1 MIKLPLVGPAY
12 KMQAQ
17 SMSCQNCINWYPQTI
32 EYPNGARVAALM
44 PTPGLKKIFQ
54 GLTSAVRG
62 LHVLSNGALLAVI
75 GNKLYHSKA
84 NKFDLTEIGLISALG
99 TVRFADNGRV
109 ALIVNGTYTYSLD
122 LKKLALTR
130 LSGSAIPRSTHVV
143 FLDGRFVFNKANTG
157 QFHWSDL
164 YSTNVNA
171 LSYATAESTPD
182 NVTAIIEFNSTELW
196 LFGSQSVER
205 YYGTGSANAPFSRL
219 SGGAMSFG
227 CLAPDSIV
235 SLSTGVIW
243 LGVSE
248 FGGSQIV
255 MSAGG
260 IPERI
265 STHALE
271 EEIASF
277 SKTTDA
283 MAYAYQ
289 MEGHVFYVISF
300 PSANVTFCFDVST
313 GLWHQRSFA
322 NAQGLHERHRSQH
335 HAYFNNIHIVGD
347 YRNGKLYQLDNNIF
361 TDDGELILR
370 ERTAQAVITDQKL
383 TRFNQLQIICETG
396 FYGEVKKEDPKPPI
410 ISCVGATN
418 TVLLHRAALINLDES
433 TIFPKEEKF
442 IINGIELE
450 GPPDYIELEPTILP
464 PFPPPSGYKW
474 MDSVLIKNN
483 ADFDVRFEHQM
494 VPANQNLARIVLSDN
509 PTVISFDVNRNGVC
523 LSGKS
528 PTISCDGATNT
539 ADTGGIWGNVSMT
552 VNGTLYDGLFP
563 IDGVLSFDNHGGEL
577 HNTFKNLSNQD
588 LRIRITST
596 LLNSNDFGWG
606 ENTNPTRMVDFN
618 TGVIEFC
625 LSKSKQTISCEG
637 ATSRI
642 FFEPAPLFNGVID
655 WTIEFDGVSYSL
667 GKVNGNE
674 ILTSL
679 PSVIADKI
687 FTDWDGFWVLENKDS
702 LPHRFKLTPSAKPEI
717 DPIQATWT
725 EQNQSFM
732 LNNDGSFIFC
742 LAKKCAPTRIEIN
755 DKGMDLPPNSFVSLT
770 YSLSIPSENIE
781 IENRTILVNAQ
792 ENGTAPVFREAISQI
807 INGVVRIADSSG
819 GNAHFQHYQNWL
831 QGGDGSGFGSNV
843 GEISITLNNT
853 PNAGLDLMNF
863 LQIYGETQYF
873 SDIAP
878 VVIHSCG
885 VQGFPA
891 F

>member
-1 MIKLPLVGPAY
+1 
-12 KMQAQ
+12 
-17 SMSCQNCINWYPQTI
+17 MSCQNCINWYPQTI
-32 EYPNGARVAALM
+32 EYPNGSRVAALM

-54 GLTSAVRG
+54 GVTSAVRG
-62 LHVLSNGALLAVI
+62 LHVLSNGALLVVI

-84 NKFDLTEIGLISALG
+84 NKFDLVEVGSISALG

-122 LKKLALTR
+122 LKKLTLTR

-277 SKTTDA
+277 SKTSDA
-283 MAYAYQ
+283 SAYAYQ

-396 FYGEVKKEDPKPPI
+396 FYGEIKKEDPKPPVI
-410 ISCVGATN
+410 TCDGATN
-418 TVLLHRAALINLDES
+418 TVLMHRAILIDQNENTVPPES
-433 TIFPKEEKF
+433 EKF
-442 IINGIELE
+442 IINGEEFEQPPEFIELN
-450 GPPDYIELEPTILP
+450 PA
-464 PFPPPSGYKW
+464 FPPPFSPPAGYAW
-474 MDSVLIKNN
+474 QESTEIKNKSN
-483 ADFDVRFEHQM
+483 QNVRLEHRIN
-494 VPANQNLARIVLSDN
+494 PNNQNLIRIVLSEN
-509 PTVISFDVNRNGVC
+509 PTVIEISQNSNGVC
-523 LSGKS
+523 LAAQST
-528 PTISCDGATNT
+528 PPISCDGASNQQYFRSIGGFWDMELNGVFHKSSVGLLQNYINEHFS
-539 ADTGGIWGNVSMT
+539 DTLAVG
-552 VNGTLYDGLFP
+552 YDGF
-563 IDGVLSFDNHGGEL
+563 IYIGNI
-577 HNTFKNLSNQD
+577 SNINQ
-588 LRIRITST
+588 RVRFIPV
-596 LLNSNDFGWG
+596 
-606 ENTNPTRMVDFN
+606 ENTNYFEPSENSTFMEHEDGSL
-618 TGVIEFC
+618 TFC
-625 LSKSKQTISCEG
+625 LSAYEG
-637 ATSRI
+637 
-642 FFEPAPLFNGVID
+642 
-655 WTIEFDGVSYSL
+655 
-667 GKVNGNE
+667 
-674 ILTSL
+674 
-679 PSVIADKI
+679 
-687 FTDWDGFWVLENKDS
+687 
-702 LPHRFKLTPSAKPEI
+702 
-717 DPIQATWT
+717 
-725 EQNQSFM
+725 
-732 LNNDGSFIFC
+732 
-742 LAKKCAPTRIEIN
+742 
-755 DKGMDLPPNSFVSLT
+755 
-770 YSLSIPSENIE
+770 
-781 IENRTILVNAQ
+781 
-792 ENGTAPVFREAISQI
+792 
-807 INGVVRIADSSG
+807 
-819 GNAHFQHYQNWL
+819 
-831 QGGDGSGFGSNV
+831 
-843 GEISITLNNT
+843 
-853 PNAGLDLMNF
+853 
-863 LQIYGETQYF
+863 
-873 SDIAP
+873 
-878 VVIHSCG
+878 
-885 VQGFPA
+885 
-891 F
+891 

>member
-32 EYPNGARVAALM
+32 EYPNGSRVAALM

-54 GLTSAVRG
+54 GVTSAVRG

-84 NKFDLTEIGLISALG
+84 NKFDLTEIGSISALG

-122 LKKLALTR
+122 LKKLTLTR
-130 LSGSAIPRSTHVV
+130 LSGSAIPRSTHVA

-182 NVTAIIEFNSTELW
+182 NVTAIIKFNSTELW

-347 YRNGKLYQLDNNIF
+347 YHNGKLYQLDNNIF

-370 ERTAQAVITDQKL
+370 ERTAQAIITDQKL

-396 FYGEVKKEDPKPPI
+396 FYGEIKKEDPKPPI
-410 ISCVGATN
+410 ISCAGATN
-418 TVLLHRAALINLDES
+418 TVLIHNAVLINPNEQ
-433 TIFPKEEKF
+433 TIYPEFGKF
-442 IINGIELE
+442 SINGIEYE
-450 GPPDYIELEPTILP
+450 NPPNYIEIVPTLSP
-464 PFPPPSGYKW
+464 PFPPPNGYQW
-474 MDSVLIKNN
+474 TDSFLVKNN
-483 ADFDVRFEHQM
+483 SSLDVRLEFRLT
-494 VPANQNLARIVLSDN
+494 PDNQNYARTLFSDN
-509 PTVISFDVNRNGVC
+509 PTVISFNDNRVGAC
-523 LSGKS
+523 LSGKTGPS
-528 PTISCDGATNT
+528 ISCDGATQKIVFSP
-539 ADTGGIWGNVSMT
+539 GPEFS
-552 VNGTLYDGLFP
+552 
-563 IDGVLSFDNHGGEL
+563 GEI
-577 HNTFKNLSNQD
+577 N
-588 LRIRITST
+588 
-596 LLNSNDFGWG
+596 
-606 ENTNPTRMVDFN
+606 
-618 TGVIEFC
+618 
-625 LSKSKQTISCEG
+625 
-637 ATSRI
+637 
-642 FFEPAPLFNGVID
+642 
-655 WTIEFDGVSYSL
+655 WTIEFDGIAYDL
-667 GKVNGNE
+667 GKVWAGDIVNNM
-674 ILTSL
+674 
-679 PSVIADKI
+679 PSHIKDKVWM
-687 FTDWDGFWVLENKDS
+687 DWDGFWVLENRDTV
-702 LPHRFKLTPSAKPEI
+702 PHRFKLTPNPKPEF
-717 DPIQATWT
+717 DPAQGWSN
-725 EQNQSFM
+725 NQSFM
-732 LNNDGSFIFC
+732 LNEDGSFVFC
-742 LAKKCAPTRIEIN
+742 LSAYE
-755 DKGMDLPPNSFVSLT
+755 G
-770 YSLSIPSENIE
+770 
-781 IENRTILVNAQ
+781 
-792 ENGTAPVFREAISQI
+792 
-807 INGVVRIADSSG
+807 
-819 GNAHFQHYQNWL
+819 
-831 QGGDGSGFGSNV
+831 
-843 GEISITLNNT
+843 
-853 PNAGLDLMNF
+853 
-863 LQIYGETQYF
+863 
-873 SDIAP
+873 
-878 VVIHSCG
+878 
-885 VQGFPA
+885 
-891 F
+891 